1 MAMHR
6 KLFAAL
12 KRFLKSFWGVLSH
25 NLGLKLLSLL
35 FAVLMWSYVVSSN
48 PSITRHKS
56 ISGIDAY
63 VTNQSVL
70 NEVYNLALAE
80 DPSAKLNDVSVRL
93 EVPQA
98 SYGLANAENVQ
109 VTLDLANVRAAGAQ
123 EVPLKAM
130 TAYGRVV
137 RAMPESITLN
147 FEALDSRSVPV
158 NTKFTGGKRDDM
170 WYNVSRRNPEQL
182 VISGASSVVQSIAS
196 AYVYIDV
203 TGRDAYFVT
212 AGRFVLL
219 DYEGNEI
226 SQKMLNRSS
235 SSVTVSVDVYPTKEL
250 PVSNEI
256 ADAVKGSVADGF
268 EIAGITIQPETVTVA
283 AAPDVLEGLTEL
295 FVEPVAL
302 NGARQS
308 FSQRTK
314 ISRLTD
320 FKYVSPEQVYVNIAI
335 EEEVVNALLTD
346 VRFTFV
352 DKPEDM
358 TVSWRREE
366 FSVRVTGP
374 KTSVEALRQAGVSAV
389 IDLSGLAAGEH
400 KLPLTVQEDMYP
412 GITFEFEP
420 ANVSLTLDAASNAD

>member
-6 KLFAAL
+6 KLFALL
-12 KRFLKSFWGVLSH
+12 KRFLKSFWGSLSH

-35 FAVLMWSYVVSSN
+35 FAVLLWSYVVSSN
-48 PSITRHKS
+48 PSITRHKL
-56 ISGIDAY
+56 IGDIDAY

-70 NEVYNLALAE
+70 NDVYNLALAE
-80 DPSAKLNDVSVRL
+80 DPSGKLKDVSVRL

-98 SYGLANAENVQ
+98 SYALANAENVQ
-109 VTLDLANVRAAGAQ
+109 VTLDLASVRAAGTQ
-123 EVPLKAM
+123 EVPLKA
-130 TAYGRVV
+130 TVFGRVV
-137 RAMPESITLN
+137 RTMPESITLN
-147 FEALDSRSVPV
+147 FEALDSRSIPV
-158 NTKFTGGKRDDM
+158 NVVLTGEQDESM
-170 WYNVSRRNPEQL
+170 WYNVSRKNPGEL
-182 VISGASSVVQSIAS
+182 VISGASGVVQSIES
-196 AYVYIDV
+196 AYVYTDV
-203 TGRDAYFVT
+203 TDREQSFVT

-219 DYEGNEI
+219 DHDGSEVPQALLKRT
-226 SQKMLNRSS
+226 ST
-235 SSVTVSVDVYPTKEL
+235 SVTVSVDVYPKKEL
-250 PVSNEI
+250 PVSNKI

-268 EIAGITIQPETVTVA
+268 EVTGITIQPETATVA

-295 FVEPVAL
+295 LVEPVAL

-320 FKYVSPEQVYVNIAI
+320 FKNVSPEQVYVNIQI
-335 EEEVVNALLTD
+335 EEEVVSALLTD

-352 DKPEDM
+352 NKPEDM

-374 KTSVEALRQAGVSAV
+374 KSRVDQLRQAGVSAV
-389 IDLSGLAAGEH
+389 VDLAGLAAGEH
-400 KLPLTVQEDMYP
+400 KLPLTVEEGMYP

-420 ANVSLTLDAASNAD
+420 ANVSLTLDGAPKTD

>member
-1 MAMHR
+1 MPR
-6 KLFAAL
+6 KLFALL
-12 KRFLKSFWGVLSH
+12 KRFLKSFWGMLSH
-25 NLGLKLLSLL
+25 NLGIKLLSLL
-35 FAVLMWSYVVSSN
+35 FAVLLWSYVVSSN
-48 PSITRHKS
+48 PSITRHKL

-70 NEVYNLALAE
+70 NAYGLAMAD

-98 SYGLANAENVQ
+98 SYGLASAENVQ

-123 EVPLKAM
+123 QVPLKAM
-130 TAYGRVV
+130 TTYGRVV
-137 RAMPESITLN
+137 RTMPESITLT
-147 FEALDSRSVPV
+147 FEALDSRSIPV
-158 NTKFTGGKRDDM
+158 NASLTGEKDEDL
-170 WYNVSRRNPEQL
+170 WYSVTRKNPVEL
-182 VISGASSVVQSIAS
+182 VVSGASSVVQSIES
-196 AYVYIDV
+196 AYVYTDV
-203 TGRDAYFVT
+203 TDREESFVT
-212 AGRFVLL
+212 AARFVLL
-219 DYEGNEI
+219 DSGGNEI
-226 SQKMLNRSS
+226 PQAMLNRSS

-250 PVSNEI
+250 PVSNKI

-268 EIAGITIQPETVTVA
+268 EITGITIQPETVTVA

-335 EEEVVNALLTD
+335 EEEVASALLTD
-346 VRFTFV
+346 VRFSFV
-352 DKPEDM
+352 NKPEDM

-389 IDLSGLAAGEH
+389 VDLSGLAAGEH
-400 KLPLTVQEDMYP
+400 KLPLSVQEGMYP

-420 ANVSLTLDAASNAD
+420 ANVSLTLDGASNAD